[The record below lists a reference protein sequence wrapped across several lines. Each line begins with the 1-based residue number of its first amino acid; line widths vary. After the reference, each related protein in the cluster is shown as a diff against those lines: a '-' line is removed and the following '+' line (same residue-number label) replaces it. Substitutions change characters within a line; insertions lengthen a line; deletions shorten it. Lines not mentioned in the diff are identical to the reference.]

1 MDFLQ
6 IKQVL
11 TLIYTLKTIYVINY
25 PFSLVSGLGF
35 KYSEVQGPWRK
46 VYQDI
51 ENPGKDC
58 GFITQTVGFH
68 MQNAHCEGVWMN
80 SSRQI

>member
-58 GFITQTVGFH
+58 GFITQNCRVSYAKCTLRRGMDEF
-68 MQNAHCEGVWMN
+68 
-80 SSRQI
+80 